1 MREDEERRRR
11 ADEVRRRGEE
21 ESRRRVE
28 YITTRFTHGR
38 VRYSVIFGGNPA
50 QRLPQPVTLRI
61 ITEKIQKQ
69 MKIQIT
75 KRRTAQTYLYKTVFA
90 EI

>member
-1 MREDEERRRR
+1 MFSVIEDESHIPGGR
-11 ADEVRRRGEE
+11 
-21 ESRRRVE
+21 SRVE
-28 YITTRFTHGR
+28 YTTRFTHGR

-69 MKIQIT
+69 MKTQV
-75 KRRTAQTYLYKTVFA
+75 KYKLPKEEEHRLVV
-90 EI
+90 